1 MTSIDLRSGQLSL
14 TGVLWQGERNPLS
27 PLYAYGSPE
36 EREGARK
43 ILTGSR
49 VLDGN
54 GDINRGFYPLMD
66 FLQNPSGIA
75 RICRS
80 TFTGTKTA
88 AIYTSVNKGSAV
100 LFSDESDSETLTED
114 PPIPEVL
121 TGIGFDEVIPNNEVI
136 TLDTSLSLPEMWAL
150 AAMYDGERRTVISA
164 IDRAASAGELT
175 MPKGVFDADSVRA
188 LLRSF
193 NQEPASSLFIALLA
207 GIIPPLPSGILPN
220 PDQLLTALMTKGL
233 LQKSGNGYS
242 VPDQQLP
249 MVRRTAVFDTVTFVD
264 VTHIRE
270 KGSEVAES
278 ALNIRSDGTLLWF
291 ITQKENPDR
300 ILMKYISSDNENAIL
315 RQIAGNPPFF
325 PGQVKVPPP
334 VFRVLPAKKK
344 FCSQCGAPVKPES
357 RFCNSCGKRLD

>member
-43 ILTGSR
+43 ILAGSG

-88 AIYTSVNKGSAV
+88 SIYTTVNKGSAV
-100 LFSDESDSETLTED
+100 LFSDESDSETLTKD
-114 PPIPEVL
+114 PPVQEVL
-121 TGIGFDEVIPNNEVI
+121 AGIGFDEVIPNNEVI
-136 TLDTSLSLPEMWAL
+136 TLDTSMSLHEMWAL
-150 AAMYDGERRTVISA
+150 AAMYDGERRSVITA
-164 IDRAASAGELT
+164 IDRAASAGELA
-175 MPKGVFDADSVRA
+175 MPKGVFDADSVRSLLSSFTREPANILFLA
-188 LLRSF
+188 LLS
-193 NQEPASSLFIALLA
+193 
-207 GIIPPLPSGILPN
+207 GIIPPLPSGIQPN
-220 PDQLLTALMTKGL
+220 PDQILTALATKGL
-233 LQKSGNGYS
+233 LQKSEKGYS

-249 MVRRTAVFDTVTFVD
+249 MIRRTAVFDTVTFVD
-264 VTHIRE
+264 VNRIQE
-270 KGSEVAES
+270 NGSEVAES

-300 ILMKYISSDNENAIL
+300 ILMKYISSDNENAII
-315 RQIAGNPPFF
+315 RQLAGNPPFF
-325 PGQVKVPPP
+325 PGEIKVPPP
-334 VFRVLPAKKK
+334 AIRVLPPKKK